1 MSEVGKKFK
10 ELFEKYGVI
19 ESIDESHD
27 NYELYKFTCIFKK
40 IYDRD
45 NIFFSL
51 DNLIFAL
58 VYDKS
63 DKDCGLFCFKVDSY
77 KENKDDVLQIIN
89 YINRKFEYGKYTL
102 DNAGD
107 IDWEYRFDLNFLN
120 DDNIKKILD
129 SFFDSLMLFVMLKRK
144 QKEQK
149 EKM

>member
-58 VYDKS
+58 V
-63 DKDCGLFCFKVDSY
+63 
-77 KENKDDVLQIIN
+77 
-89 YINRKFEYGKYTL
+89 
-102 DNAGD
+102 
-107 IDWEYRFDLNFLN
+107 
-120 DDNIKKILD
+120 
-129 SFFDSLMLFVMLKRK
+129 
-144 QKEQK
+144 
-149 EKM
+149 